1 MKIRVK
7 CSHCLQDNEFTIEE
21 LTSGMP
27 IKNDEG
33 DIVEEYPEVEI
44 DENTMIQCEYCKYP
58 ISCANPT
65 ILP

>member
-1 MKIRVK
+1 MKIRVT
-7 CSHCLQDNEFTIEE
+7 CSNCSQDNEFVIEE
-21 LTSGMP
+21 LVSGMP

-44 DENTMIQCEYCKYP
+44 DENTMIQCEHCRYP